1 MDILKRRLAPITDA
15 AWEEIDEQARL
26 VLKNH
31 LSARWFVDVA
41 GPLGREHAA
50 VNLGRLEVVE
60 DIDGGVGYGL
70 RKVMPLV
77 ETRVP
82 FQLDVWELDN
92 AVRGAEDVDLEPL
105 EEAAAAAA
113 AFEDRAV
120 YGGLE
125 RAGIE
130 GLFDVAGTTLPAP
143 EDADGM
149 RRTVADGKAAFI
161 DASIE
166 GPYAL
171 MVGRDTWLE
180 INSIGR
186 GYPLLKKI
194 REQLE
199 GPLYYSPELEG
210 ALMVSIRGGDME
222 LTLGHDFSIGYEGHS
237 GETVTLYL
245 TESFTFRVLEPAAV
259 IAIGG

>member
-1 MDILKRRLAPITDA
+1 MDILRRELAPIADE

-31 LSARWFVDVA
+31 LSARWFVDVTE
-41 GPLGREHAA
+41 PKGRHLPA
-50 VNLGRLEVVE
+50 VNEGRLEVIE
-60 DIDGGVGYGL
+60 DTDGGLGYGL

-77 ETRVP
+77 ETRIP
-82 FQLDVWELDN
+82 FQLNTWELDN

-105 EEAAAAAA
+105 EEAAEESA
-113 AFEDRAV
+113 AFEDKAV
-120 YGGLE
+120 YYGLE

-130 GLFDVAGTTLPAP
+130 GLSDVAATRLPAP
-143 EDADGM
+143 EDAEAM

-180 INSIGR
+180 INSMGR

-199 GPLYYSPELEG
+199 GPLYYSPELKG
-210 ALMVSIRGGDME
+210 AFMVSVRGGDME

-245 TESFTFRVLEPAAV
+245 TEAFSFRVLEPAAV